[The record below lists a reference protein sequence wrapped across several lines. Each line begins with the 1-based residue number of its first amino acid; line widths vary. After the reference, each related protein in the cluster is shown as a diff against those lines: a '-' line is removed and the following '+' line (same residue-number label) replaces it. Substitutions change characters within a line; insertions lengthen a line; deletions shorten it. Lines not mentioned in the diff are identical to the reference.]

1 MIEQKLQAWGAW
13 VRSDSDKL
21 GYHSN
26 YERILALAP
35 EHDAKDAQ
43 KRSNLPFMSDC
54 EALAIDRAV
63 GQLQRHS
70 ALLCAVLRLHY
81 IFGWSMRKIAREY
94 LTPLEYP
101 EGGRVVH
108 HKLSTQL
115 LERATG
121 VIEGALL
128 S

>member
-54 EALAIDRAV
+54 EALSIDRAV

-81 IFGWSMRKIAREY
+81 IFGWSMRKIARDY
-94 LTPLEYP
+94 LTPMEYP
-101 EGGRVVH
+101 DGGKSVRYEV
-108 HKLSTQL
+108 SSQL
-115 LERATG
+115 LARATG
-121 VIEGALL
+121 VIEGCLI
-128 S
+128 